1 MLNGEYM
8 VNRDK
13 TIDILRGLAIFTM
26 VAANMAGPVLA
37 EPHPFWFRLY
47 GSFAAPLFILI
58 SGMMV
63 AITTQTKGHDLKY
76 FLTRGLLIIAVGAL
90 IDMLIWKIY
99 PFTTVDVLYLIGISL
114 PLAYLFQRLNSLFQ
128 WLIVISIFLLTPL
141 LQNIFGYADY
151 PTEFLFP
158 SGELTI
164 IIENQTNIINHWLT
178 DGWFPIFPWLGFS
191 LLGVILANLRL
202 KYKTFGGTFIFL
214 IGIFILVSGSIIWY
228 FNPGKFLIRAG
239 YSEVFYP
246 PVYGYIISAI
256 GLIILLFSIV
266 DHKPSII
273 IYDPLQALGEC
284 ALFMYILHLSLIE
297 YVIVPVWSK
306 VNFQT
311 FLGIY
316 ISLSLVLI
324 LIAYILRFCKAK
336 WKNLPFIIRFLIG
349 N

>member
-1 MLNGEYM
+1 M

-63 AITTQTKGHDLKY
+63 ALTTQTKGHDFNY
-76 FLTRGLLIIAVGAL
+76 FLTRGLLIMAVGAL

-151 PTEFLFP
+151 PTEFFFP

-164 IIENQTNIINHWLT
+164 VIENQTNIINHWLT

-214 IGIFILVSGSIIWY
+214 IGIFTLIFGIIIWDFY
-228 FNPGKFLIRAG
+228 PVNFLIRAG

-246 PVYGYIISAI
+246 PEPGYIISAI
-256 GLIILLFSIV
+256 GLIVLLFFIF
-266 DHKPSII
+266 DYKPSVI
-273 IYDPLQALGEC
+273 IYDPLQALGES

-316 ISLSLVLI
+316 ISLSLLLI
-324 LIAYILRFCKAK
+324 LTAYILRFCKAK
-336 WKNLPFIIRFLIG
+336 WKNHSFISRFLIG

>member
-1 MLNGEYM
+1 M
-8 VNRDK
+8 VVRDK
-13 TIDILRGLAIFTM
+13 TIDILRGFAIFTM
-26 VAANMAGPVLA
+26 VAANLAGPVLA

-47 GSFAAPLFILI
+47 GSFAAPMFILI

-63 AITTQTKGHDLKY
+63 AITTQTKGHDFKY
-76 FLTRGLLIIAVGAL
+76 FLTRGSLIVAVGAL

-141 LQNIFGYADY
+141 FQNIFGYADY

-164 IIENQTNIINHWLT
+164 VIANQTNIINHWLT

-191 LLGVILANLRL
+191 LLGVIVADLRL
-202 KYKTFGGTFIFL
+202 KYKTFGRDFYFL
-214 IGIFILVSGSIIWY
+214 NWIFILVSGIIISHFY
-228 FNPGKFLIRAG
+228 PGKFLTRAG
-239 YSEVFYP
+239 YSEIFYP
-246 PVYGYIISAI
+246 PAPGYIISAI
-256 GLIILLFSIV
+256 GLIVLLFYVV
-266 DHKPSII
+266 DRKPSVI
-273 IYDPLQALGEC
+273 IYDPLQALGES

-311 FLGIY
+311 FLVIY
-316 ISLSLVLI
+316 ISLALLLI
-324 LIAYILRFCKAK
+324 LVAYALRFCKAK
-336 WKNLPFIIRFLIG
+336 WKDRPFIIRFLIG
-349 N
+349 D